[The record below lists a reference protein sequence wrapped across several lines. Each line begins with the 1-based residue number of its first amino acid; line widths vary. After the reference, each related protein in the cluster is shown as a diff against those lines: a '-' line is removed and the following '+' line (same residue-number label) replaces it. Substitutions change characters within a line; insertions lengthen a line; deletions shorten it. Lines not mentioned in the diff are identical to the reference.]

1 MTVTIRDV
9 AKKANVGIATVS
21 RVLNDNPAVSP
32 STRQKVLKAIEELDY
47 TPNPTAQRLSLG
59 RTHTI
64 SVILPF
70 LTIPSF
76 VERLRGV
83 QHAMAECGVE
93 CEYDLVLYGA
103 DTEERIDYLFS
114 ILPRK
119 SRTDGILVLS
129 LRPNEEQAER
139 MLQSDVPVILVDAT
153 YPKLSSV
160 YIDNYKGGI
169 MATKYLL
176 NLGHRKIAFLSDY
189 LKNVFRFSAMKDR
202 FDGYCQALKEAGIAF
217 NPEYH
222 QQVPHDRELASE
234 AVYKWLIGD
243 NRPTAI
249 FASSDTQAIGVIFAA
264 RELGLR
270 VPEDLSVIGFDDIRD
285 AELVSLTTIKQ
296 PLFESGHT
304 GAMML
309 LDCLRT
315 GKKNTKAVLQDI
327 ELVVRKTTAP
337 IS

>member
-32 STRQKVLKAIEELDY
+32 STREKVLKAIEDLDY

-83 QHAMAECGVE
+83 QHAMADCGLD

-103 DTEERIDYLFS
+103 DTSERIDYLFS

-119 SRTDGILVLS
+119 SRTDGILILS
-129 LRPNEEQAER
+129 LRPDEIQVQR
-139 MLQSDVPVILVDAT
+139 MLQSDVPIILVDVT
-153 YPKLSSV
+153 YPKFSSV
-160 YIDNYKGGI
+160 YVDNFKGGM
-169 MATKYLL
+169 MATQYLL
-176 NLGHRKIAFLSDY
+176 GLGHHKIAFLSDY

-202 FDGYCQALKEAGIAF
+202 FDGYCQALKDAGIEF
-217 NPEYH
+217 NPAYH
-222 QQVPHDRELASE
+222 RQVPHDREQAREVAKEWLAGE
-234 AVYKWLIGD
+234 H
-243 NRPTAI
+243 RPTAI
-249 FASSDTQAIGVIFAA
+249 FASSDMQAIGALFAA

-270 VPEDLSVIGFDDIRD
+270 VPEDLSIIGFDDIRD
-285 AELVSLTTIKQ
+285 AELVGLTTIRQ
-296 PLFESGHT
+296 PLFESGYT

-309 LDCLRT
+309 LDRLRT
-315 GKKNTKAVLQDI
+315 GNKETKTVLQEI
-327 ELVVRKTTAP
+327 ELVERKTTAP